1 MGNANGAKFLKVTGI
16 LMIVFG
22 AIAVIT
28 SIVALLGI
36 GALNVMSDAAGVTS
50 LINSTQYNF
59 GMLYVAGFISLISS
73 VLELVAGIMGVINA
87 EKPEKA
93 KTCMVWGI
101 IVAVMCVVGCIF
113 TTIGGNAFPF
123 FSLVTGLVV
132 PVLYIIGA
140 YKNQQNQL

>member
-22 AIAVIT
+22 SIAIVS
-28 SIVALLGI
+28 SIIALLGI
-36 GALNVMSDAAGVTS
+36 GALNAISDAVGATS
-50 LINSTQYNF
+50 YVAKDLT
-59 GMLYVAGFISLISS
+59 MLYIAGFISLISS
-73 VLELVAGIMGVINA
+73 VIELVAGIMGVINA

-93 KTCMVWGI
+93 KTCMIWGI

-113 TTIGGNAFPF
+113 TTIGGSAFPF